1 MASDRDRHHMLAMIE
16 TMQREGRGEAA
27 IVRAVKDARGESA
40 RPERR
45 PLRKAVRLGRWR
57 VEVARH

>member
-1 MASDRDRHHMLAMIE
+1 MLAMVD

-27 IVRAVKDARGESA
+27 IVRAVKDARGEST

-57 VEVARH
+57 FELARL